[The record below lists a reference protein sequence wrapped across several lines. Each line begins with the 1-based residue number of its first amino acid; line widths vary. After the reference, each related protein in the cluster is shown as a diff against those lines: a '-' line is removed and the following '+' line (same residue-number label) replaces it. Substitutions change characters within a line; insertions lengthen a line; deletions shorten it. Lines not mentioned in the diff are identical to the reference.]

1 MVVLN
6 TIPLVTRSSEFKFH
20 SLTPSQTRIWWT
32 SKHRS
37 NCSLKRLFSATSVMT
52 AQASYCWHFQ
62 IQLSDIK
69 HGLAFKTANPAEMGG
84 GGRQKSQNRCKSCI
98 KG

>member
-1 MVVLN
+1 
-6 TIPLVTRSSEFKFH
+6 
-20 SLTPSQTRIWWT
+20 
-32 SKHRS
+32 
-37 NCSLKRLFSATSVMT
+37 MT

-84 GGRQKSQNRCKSCI
+84 GAGRKVKTDANLASKDRWRL
-98 KG
+98 